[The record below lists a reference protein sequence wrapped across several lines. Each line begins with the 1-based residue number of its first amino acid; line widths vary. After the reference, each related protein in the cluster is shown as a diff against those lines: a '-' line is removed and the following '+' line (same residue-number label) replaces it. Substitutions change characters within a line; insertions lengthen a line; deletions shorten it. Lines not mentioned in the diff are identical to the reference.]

1 MDEAETADA
10 VVAQHEVASFV
21 VRLARAVDQT
31 TELLG
36 AATELHQNVA
46 ELHGALTEALLDL
59 ERLLVEAQKQS
70 PKEPE

>member
-1 MDEAETADA
+1 MDEPEIADA

-31 TELLG
+31 AELLE

-59 ERLLVEAQKQS
+59 ERLLVEVQKHP